1 MHRIVVLMVLLG
13 FGSTSFAEEPAFCKS
28 VCGSERNTC
37 RIDAQASEKSEGLL
51 PTSVPEKNPF
61 ARTAQLQMRSDDGG
75 ALDKAGNDQRR
86 MSRVGACDET
96 YQRCTRGCSKSA
108 KSKAG

>member
-1 MHRIVVLMVLLG
+1 MHRLVVMMVLLG
-13 FGSTSFAEEPAFCKS
+13 IGSASFAKEPAFCKS

-37 RIDAQASEKSEGLL
+37 RANAQASEKSEGLL

-75 ALDKAGNDQRR
+75 ALEKAGNDQRR
-86 MSRVGACDET
+86 MSRVGQCEQT
-96 YQRCTRGCSKSA
+96 YQRCTRGCSKPA
-108 KSKAG
+108 EPKAG